1 MQTNHPID
9 PYGPDV
15 SPVVTQPSQDHRG
28 PAINTQSLDLSQ
40 LQLLANGAP
49 LVIATR
55 VDDQW
60 HLPYPPADDG
70 VLRFDTQPKLID
82 HVVWDARQLA
92 QDVFATCYPNYVP
105 VTVRELDDSL
115 VCVERAGTRLA
126 FVHRDPDTH
135 RWHVSDAARRRHTH
149 SGTEFRDTGVEF
161 VLGRVTEFAEIAAQH
176 EATNRRPTGRARS
189 AGAA

>member
-9 PYGPDV
+9 PFGDEV
-15 SPVVTQPSQDHRG
+15 TPVAPPTQDHRG
-28 PAINTQSLDLSQ
+28 PAINTQSLDLSR
-40 LQLLANGAP
+40 LQFLANGAP

-60 HLPYPPADDG
+60 HLPYPLADDG
-70 VLRFDTQPKLID
+70 ELRFDTQPALID
-82 HVVWDARQLA
+82 QVLWDARQLA

-115 VCVERAGTRLA
+115 VCVERAGIGLA

-135 RWHVSDAARRRHTH
+135 RWHVRDAARRRHTH
-149 SGTEFRDTGVEF
+149 SGFEFRDTGVEF
-161 VLGRVTEFAEIAAQH
+161 VLGRVTEFAEITAQH
-176 EATNRRPTGRARS
+176 EAGNRRPTRSARS